1 MARKNNTQEIWTR
14 NKDFTLELKLPK
26 VINTD
31 IGFQLMFGLPEDSKE
46 ERRIIR
52 RHITKYTTT
61 VYLEEELKIWFF

>member
-52 RHITKYTTT
+52 RHITK
-61 VYLEEELKIWFF
+61 